1 MVYFDQHQQSGDSFI
16 GGGAPAQAWPS
27 SSVTTIAFS
36 TAISCIPTK
45 NNQNRGDPC
54 SCFLKSGGCDP
65 NWAREQVTA
74 ESSGLPFLPAKQPT
88 ALFFS
93 LFGDNSQEFVLRGL
107 SLFEVQRAVF
117 LIPMYVKS
125 GSTNPHPKCFLM
137 PWRPSEKKRRVRKKC
152 PTVPVWQRVG
162 GGWKLFG
169 QCQYT
174 WATFKKGASLSE
186 SLSRNQEQF

>member
-1 MVYFDQHQQSGDSFI
+1 MVYFDQHQQCGDSFI
-16 GGGAPAQAWPS
+16 RGGHLHKHGYCNL
-27 SSVTTIAFS
+27 
-36 TAISCIPTK
+36 SCVPPK
-45 NNQNRGDPC
+45 NNQNRVDPC

-174 WATFKKGASLSE
+174 WATF
-186 SLSRNQEQF
+186 